1 MSRREK
7 NKSIEKEMSFLDH
20 LEDLRWHLIR
30 ATLAVVILAT
40 IAFLAK
46 DFIFDVLL
54 FGPKN
59 PDFPTYKLLCRLA
72 TNIGLE
78 DSFCFTE
85 EQFRI
90 QSRTMAGQF
99 SAHIWTSIMAG
110 FIIAFPYVLYEF
122 WKFISPGLH
131 EKERSTSRGFIL
143 IASLLFFIGV
153 LFGYYVVTPLSINF
167 LGSYRVS
174 DQVFNDFDLSSYIG
188 LVRASV
194 LASGLIFEL
203 PIIIYFLTKVGIV
216 TPEFLRK
223 YRKFALVIVLIL
235 SAIITPPDIASQ
247 VIVSVPVIIL
257 YEVSIYISRWVVRK
271 QERKEKKK
279 PIPNNN
285 VEETSTK
292 KSH

>member
-1 MSRREK
+1 MSRREE
-7 NKSIEKEMSFLDH
+7 NKTIEKEMSFLDH

-30 ATLAVVILAT
+30 ATLAIVIVAT
-40 IAFLAK
+40 VAFIAK
-46 DFIFDVLL
+46 DFIFDVLI

-122 WKFISPGLH
+122 WKFISPGLR
-131 EKERSTSRGFIL
+131 ENERSTSRGFIL

-194 LASGLIFEL
+194 LASGIIFEL

-235 SAIITPPDIASQ
+235 SAVITPPDIASQ
-247 VIVSVPVIIL
+247 VIVSVPVLIL
-257 YEVSIYISRWVVRK
+257 YEVSIYISKWVVRK
-271 QERKEKKK
+271 QKRKEKELAK
-279 PIPNNN
+279 
-285 VEETSTK
+285 
-292 KSH
+292 

>member
-1 MSRREK
+1 MSKREENTIK
-7 NKSIEKEMSFLDH
+7 EKEMSFLDH

-30 ATLAVVILAT
+30 ATVAIVIVASV
-40 IAFLAK
+40 AFLAK

-72 TNIGLE
+72 TSIGLE

-131 EKERSTSRGFIL
+131 KNERATSRGFIL
-143 IASLLFFIGV
+143 IASLLFFTGV

-194 LASGLIFEL
+194 LASGIIFEL
-203 PIIIYFLTKVGIV
+203 PIIIYFLTKVGLV
-216 TPEFLRK
+216 TPEFLRT

-247 VIVSVPVIIL
+247 VIVSVPVLIL
-257 YEVSIYISRWVVRK
+257 YEVSIFISRWVVRK
-271 QERKEKKK
+271 QKRKAKA
-279 PIPNNN
+279 
-285 VEETSTK
+285 VTK
-292 KSH
+292 

>member
-1 MSRREK
+1 MSRREE
-7 NKSIEKEMSFLDH
+7 NNTIEKEMSFLDH

-30 ATLAVVILAT
+30 ATLAIVIVAT
-40 IAFLAK
+40 VAFLAK

-90 QSRTMAGQF
+90 QSRTMSGQF

-122 WKFISPGLH
+122 WKFISPGLRDN
-131 EKERSTSRGFIL
+131 ERSTSRGFIL

-194 LASGLIFEL
+194 LASGIIFEL

-216 TPEFLRK
+216 TPELLRK

-247 VIVSVPVIIL
+247 VIVSVPVLIL
-257 YEVSIYISRWVVRK
+257 YEVSIYISKWVIRK
-271 QERKEKKK
+271 QKRKEKALAK
-279 PIPNNN
+279 
-285 VEETSTK
+285 
-292 KSH
+292 

>member
-1 MSRREK
+1 MSKTLK
-7 NKSIEKEMSFLDH
+7 NKNSEKEMSFLDH

-30 ATLAVVILAT
+30 ATGVVLALSVV
-40 IAFLAK
+40 AFLAK
-46 DFIFDVLL
+46 DFIFDVLI

-72 TNIGLE
+72 NTIGLE

-85 EQFRI
+85 SQFRI
-90 QSRTMAGQF
+90 QSRTMSGQF
-99 SAHIWTSIMAG
+99 SAHIWTSIMTG
-110 FIIAFPYVLYEF
+110 FIVGFPYVIYEF
-122 WKFISPGLH
+122 WKFISPGMRSN
-131 EKERSTSRGFIL
+131 ERSNSRFFIV
-143 IASLLFFIGV
+143 IASFLFFLGV

-216 TPEFLRK
+216 TPKLLRT
-223 YRKFALVIVLIL
+223 YRKFALVGVLIL

-247 VIVSVPVIIL
+247 VIVSVPVLIL
-257 YEVSIYISRWVVRK
+257 YEISIFISAAVVRK
-271 QERKEKKK
+271 QRKREKAHVK
-279 PIPNNN
+279 
-285 VEETSTK
+285 
-292 KSH
+292 